1 MIPITLKNVPFSA
14 FCVITS
20 VKKSIWVLVD
30 LAWKEMNVFEKTLP
44 KQKNKKKN
52 KKMVTFYGEL
62 TESKIVQF
70 SGTVVYLVGGHANY
84 PSLLEGNYDV
94 PRSCVRLDMNTRELS
109 RKRPMKTGRHSF
121 GICSDG
127 TYIYVLGGA

>member
-1 MIPITLKNVPFSA
+1 MISITLPSVPLTA

-30 LAWKEMNVFEKTLP
+30 LAWKEMNVFEKNI
-44 KQKNKKKN
+44 KIEKNKKK
-52 KKMVTFYGEL
+52 KKKEMTFYGEL
-62 TESKIVQF
+62 SESKIVQF
-70 SGTVVYLVGGHANY
+70 SGTVVYLLGGHANY
-84 PSLLEGNYDV
+84 PSLLEGNYEV

-109 RKRPMKTGRHSF
+109 RKKPMKTGRHSF
-121 GICSDG
+121 GVCSDG